1 MKQYTVYVCEQCG
14 YESRDRHEIQLHEA
28 RHFGLTVEEMEIYR
42 ALKSF
47 VAYMSYVISNNN
59 TREVRE
65 QYNDAMRKLVS
76 FEKEHRIGE

>member
-1 MKQYTVYVCEQCG
+1 MRQYTVYICEHCG
-14 YESRDRHEIQLHEA
+14 YESKDLREMQLHEA
-28 RHFGLTVEEMEIYR
+28 RHFGLTVEEMEVYR

-47 VAYMSYVISNNN
+47 VAYMSHIISNNN
-59 TREVRE
+59 TKEARE

>member
-14 YESRDRHEIQLHEA
+14 YESRDMREMQLHEA
-28 RHFGLTVEEMEIYR
+28 NHFGLTVEEMEIYR

-47 VAYMSYVISNNN
+47 VAYTSYVISNNN
-59 TREVRE
+59 TREARE